1 MGEAA
6 ERQKAYADWQK
17 AQAERERTHAEW
29 QKGYEEWQKANAEW
43 QKADAQWKEDYAD
56 WQKADAEWQ
65 KGYEEWQKKNE
76 AGAATPSGAAVVM
89 DVPDSTAMPGAVCP
103 LPIMHHDQI
112 VLGHGSGGKLSAEL
126 LESIFLPAFSNPT
139 LDKLD
144 DQAVLQI
151 GSARLAFTT
160 DSFVVT
166 PIFFPG
172 GDIGR
177 LAINGTVNDLA
188 MSGARPLYV
197 AAAFILEE
205 GLSTDELRRIVQSMR
220 EAAKDAG
227 VQLVTGDTKVV
238 NRGKGDKI
246 FISTT
251 GIGVVERAVNI
262 SADRAQPGD
271 QIILSGYIGDHGMA
285 ILSQRE
291 NLEFE
296 GVIESDCAALHTL
309 VDDML
314 DVCLDVRCLR
324 DPTRGGVATVLN
336 EIAGRSKV
344 GMVLRETEI
353 PVRDTVRG
361 ACEIL
366 GLDPLYVANEGKLI
380 AIVPPNSAT
389 AILER
394 MRQHPLGRDARMV
407 GEVVAEHSGMVLMAT
422 EIGGTRV
429 VDTLFGEQLPRIC

>member
-6 ERQKAYADWQK
+6 VKIPLPSPEM
-17 AQAERERTHAEW
+17 QA
-29 QKGYEEWQKANAEW
+29 
-43 QKADAQWKEDYAD
+43 
-56 WQKADAEWQ
+56 
-65 KGYEEWQKKNE
+65 
-76 AGAATPSGAAVVM
+76 S
-89 DVPDSTAMPGAVCP
+89 AMPGASCP
-103 LPIMHHDQI
+103 LPIAQHEQI
-112 VLGHGSGGKLSAEL
+112 VLGHGSGGKLTAQLIETV
-126 LESIFLPAFSNPT
+126 FLPAFSNPL

-144 DQAVLQI
+144 DQAVLQVN
-151 GSARLAFTT
+151 GSRLAFTT

-188 MSGARPLYV
+188 MSGARPLYL

-205 GLSTDELRRIVQSMR
+205 GLPSEELRRVVRSMS
-220 EAAKDAG
+220 EAAESAA

-238 NRGKGDKI
+238 NRGKADKI

-251 GIGVVERAVNI
+251 GIGIVEKPVNI
-262 SADRAQPGD
+262 SAHRARPGD
-271 QIILSGYIGDHGMA
+271 KVILSGYIGDHGMA

-296 GVIESDCAALHTL
+296 GVIESDCAALHQL
-309 VDDML
+309 VSDML
-314 DVCLDVRCLR
+314 EVSLDIRCLR
-324 DPTRGGVATVLN
+324 DPTRGGVATVLH
-336 EIAGRSKV
+336 EIANHSKV
-344 GMVLRETEI
+344 GMLLRETEI

-366 GLDPLYVANEGKLI
+366 GLDPLYVANEGKLL
-380 AIVPPNSAT
+380 AIVPAQSAD
-389 AILER
+389 AVVAR
-394 MRQHPLGRDARMV
+394 MQQNPLGRDARII
-407 GEVVAEHSGMVLMAT
+407 GDVVSEHPGMVLMKT

-429 VDTLFGEQLPRIC
+429 LDTLFGEQLPRIC